1 MKTEFHFTTFFSHF
15 FQYFSQEIFKNL
27 ASTHCMPKL
36 NINYLSDTKGNTTA
50 VLLPIQVWK
59 QFIGDY
65 NKLNQYARMKN
76 SLSEA
81 FREVQ
86 EIEQGKRKA
95 IPFLEFLNEL

>member
-1 MKTEFHFTTFFSHF
+1 
-15 FQYFSQEIFKNL
+15 
-27 ASTHCMPKL
+27 MPKL
-36 NINYLSDTKGNTTA
+36 NINYLSDAKGNTTA

-65 NKLNQYARMKN
+65 NKLSQYARMKN
-76 SLSEA
+76 SLSDA

-95 IPFLEFLNEL
+95 ITFREFMNEL